1 LVLLPIFNK
10 NSEEENEEVK
20 FMTNDFSLY
29 VPIAKVNL
37 EKRTVAGWATTEE
50 IDKQNEIVDYAGSR
64 DAFAN
69 WQGNIREMH
78 EPKAV
83 GKAVEIIPNDPD
95 KKVWV
100 EAYISKGAEDT
111 WQKVKEGI
119 LTGFSIGGQT
129 MHKTTQIVKDM
140 TTGGSRTV
148 SRITKY
154 RLNELSLVDNPA
166 NPGCSFTLVKSVDGV
181 PFQTEI
187 VEDIKKFVITE
198 AEDPLKS
205 EIDEHRSKADS
216 LIKKVLDRDELDKL
230 GDDHF
235 GIIRKSERNGV
246 ITKERLIPMP
256 DKVHAVRALEI
267 LDKYN
272 LSVEENETIHKKA
285 QEILGAAYDTYN
297 QNRGGENKVSKEAID
312 KLTEVITG
320 LVKRLDSLEKSFE
333 GAFKPVPGAKEVP
346 SEATYKP
353 ELGESA
359 PAKAGAA
366 DDVQTQDPD
375 GAYPAKGPVKAT
387 EATDVEKAKNPATS
401 SLKTQEENAIP
412 VKKETVEKAKNVATS
427 SCETQDPK
435 GAYPAK
441 GPIKAE
447 GCPEESEEHE
457 AAETPEEEKEEAKK
471 PFYAKSEGSEND
483 LSKVVSAVDSLRK
496 RFDDVEK
503 KLSQPMPRKIKVEK
517 NLSETH
523 GQDAEFQRQAEEVKK
538 WVASGK
544 TLTAEQ
550 EKVRDGVLNKM
561 LDGKFGKS
569 L

>member
-1 LVLLPIFNK
+1 
-10 NSEEENEEVK
+10 
-20 FMTNDFSLY
+20 MTNDFTLY
-29 VPIAKVNL
+29 VPIEKVNT

-50 IDKQNEIVDYAGSR
+50 IDKQNEIVDYSGSK
-64 DAFAN
+64 DAFSN

-83 GKAVEIIPNDPD
+83 GKAVEIIPNDGD

-111 WQKVKEGI
+111 WQKVREGI

-140 TTGGSRTV
+140 TTGGQRTV

-166 NPGCSFTLVKSVDGV
+166 NPGCSFTLIKSVDGV

-198 AEDPLKS
+198 AEDPLKA

-235 GIIRKSERNGV
+235 GVIRKSERNGM

-272 LSVEENETIHKKA
+272 LSNEEHETLHKKA
-285 QEILGAAYDTYN
+285 QEILGAAYDTY

-312 KLTEVITG
+312 SLTNVIKG
-320 LVKRLDSLEKSFE
+320 LVERLDSLEKSFE
-333 GAFKPVPGAKEVP
+333 GAFKPVPGAKDAP
-346 SEATYKP
+346 SEKTYNP
-353 ELGESA
+353 ALGESA
-359 PAKAGAA
+359 PAQAGAA
-366 DDVQTQDPD
+366 DDVHTQDPD
-375 GAYPAKGPVKAT
+375 GAYPAKGPVKSD

-401 SLKTQEENAIP
+401 SLKTQEDNAIP
-412 VKKETVEKAKNVATS
+412 VKKEVVEKAKNVATS

-441 GPIKAE
+441 GPIKADV
-447 GCPEESEEHE
+447 CPEDEESAEHE
-457 AAETPEEEKEEAKK
+457 ATETPEEEAKEHKK
-471 PFYAKSEGSEND
+471 PFYAKKSEGSEND
-483 LSKVVSAVDSLRK
+483 LSKVVEAVDSLRK

-503 KLSQPMPRKIKVEK
+503 RLSQPLPRKIKVEK

-523 GQDAEFQRQAEEVKK
+523 GQDSEFQSQAEEVKK

-561 LDGKFGKS
+561 LSTKFGKS

>member
-1 LVLLPIFNK
+1 
-10 NSEEENEEVK
+10 
-20 FMTNDFSLY
+20 MTNDFSLY
-29 VPIAKVNL
+29 IPIAKVNT

-50 IDKQNEIVDYAGSR
+50 IDKQNEIVDYSGSK

-83 GKAVEIIPNDPD
+83 GKAVEIIPNDGD

-111 WQKVKEGI
+111 WQKVQEGI

-166 NPGCSFTLVKSVDGV
+166 NPGCSFTLIKSVDGV

-187 VEDIKKFVITE
+187 VEDTKKFVITE

-235 GIIRKSERNGV
+235 GIIRKSERNGM

-272 LSVEENETIHKKA
+272 LSVEENDTIHKKA

-333 GAFKPVPGAKEVP
+333 GAFKPVPGAKDAP
-346 SEATYKP
+346 SEKTYNP
-353 ELGESA
+353 ALGESA
-359 PAKAGAA
+359 PAQSGAA
-366 DDVQTQDPD
+366 DAVQTQDPEGAYPAKGPVKTEEAGDVNKAKNPATSDLKTQNPD
-375 GAYPAKGPVKAT
+375 GAYPAKGPIKA
-387 EATDVEKAKNPATS
+387 ANPATS
-401 SLKTQEENAIP
+401 DLQ
-412 VKKETVEKAKNVATS
+412 
-427 SCETQDPK
+427 TQDPK

-441 GPIKAE
+441 GPIKADV
-447 GCPEESEEHE
+447 CAEESAEHE
-457 AAETPEEEKEEAKK
+457 AMETPEEEAAEQAKDKKKPAKK
-471 PFYAKSEGSEND
+471 SDGSEND
-483 LSKVVSAVDSLRK
+483 LSKVVDAVDSLRK

-523 GQDAEFQRQAEEVKK
+523 GEDAEFQHQSAEVLK

-544 TLTAEQ
+544 QLTAEQ
-550 EKVRDGVLNKM
+550 EKIRDGVLNKM
-561 LDGKFGKS
+561 LSSKFGKS